1 MAARNHAAGARGLGI
16 GLAVLALAATACT
29 TGEADTQNNASAQ
42 NGASGSAELSITPET
57 GAEEIAPNTPV
68 RVTAE
73 GGEITDVR
81 VEQTVVDAASLPD
94 GEQAEGG
101 DLYTVTGSLNED
113 ATEWVSD
120 WTLRPGAEVVVTA
133 TAEDGSGQTTEE
145 TAEFTTTPAV
155 AGQRLELATNRPLSG
170 ATVGVGMPIVVDFD
184 LPVTNKAQVESA
196 MEVVSDQGVTGAWGW
211 LDNDMTA
218 VFRPEEY
225 WEPHQS
231 VTVNMRL
238 AGVEAADG
246 VYGVK
251 NYRLAFEIGPER
263 ILTMHVPDHELVVT
277 TDGERERVIPVSNG
291 ASTVRFDT
299 TTSGTHVLMERAE
312 SVTMDSS
319 TTDMPEDMP
328 GYNTTVRYGIRT
340 TNSGEYLHE
349 ASYNSNIGV
358 ANTSNGCTNLR
369 MEDARWLYENTL
381 MGDVLDTTGTD
392 REVEW
397 YNGWGYWQLSF
408 DEWRDK
414 SATGAY
420 ATTGGTPGS
429 VHGEGL

>member
-1 MAARNHAAGARGLGI
+1 MAA
-16 GLAVLALAATACT
+16 VALAATACT
-29 TGEADTQNNASAQ
+29 ASGEAQTRND
-42 NGASGSAELSITPET
+42 ASGSVEVSITPEA
-57 GAEEIAPNTPV
+57 GAARVAPNTPV

-73 GGEITDVR
+73 GDEITDVR
-81 VEQTVVDAASLPD
+81 VEQTVADEASLPD
-94 GEQAEGG
+94 GEEARGG
-101 DLYTVTGSLNED
+101 DLYAMTGSLNDD
-113 ATEWVSD
+113 ATEWISD

-133 TAEDGSGQTTEE
+133 TVEDGSGGTTEE
-145 TAEFTTTPAV
+145 TTGFTTAPAV
-155 AGQRLELATNRPLSG
+155 AGQRLELTTNSPRG
-170 ATVGVGMPIVVDFD
+170 GDTVGVGMPIVVRFD

-211 LDNDMTA
+211 LDDDTTA

-225 WEPHQS
+225 WEPHQD

-238 AGVEAADG
+238 AGVEASDG

-251 NYRLAFEIGPER
+251 NYRLAFGIGPER

-277 TDGERERVIPVSNG
+277 ADGEQERVIPVSNG

-312 SVTMDSS
+312 TVTMDSS

-328 GYNTTVRYGIRT
+328 GYNTTVRYAIRT

-349 ASYNSNIGV
+349 ASRNSDIGS

-381 MGDVLDTTGTD
+381 TGDVLETTGTD

-408 DEWRDK
+408 DAWQDR

-420 ATTGGTPGS
+420 PTTGGTPGS

>member
-1 MAARNHAAGARGLGI
+1 MAARNHAAGARGLGV
-16 GLAVLALAATACT
+16 GLTALVLAATACT
-29 TGEADTQNNASAQ
+29 PGEAESRNNAS
-42 NGASGSAELSITPET
+42 GSVELSIAPGT
-57 GAEEIAPNTPV
+57 GAEEVAPNTPV

-73 GGEITDVR
+73 SGTITDVR
-81 VEQTVVDAASLPD
+81 VEQEVVDEASMPD
-94 GEQAEGG
+94 GDGDGAEDG
-101 DLYTVTGSLNED
+101 DLYAVTGSLNED

-120 WTLRPGAEVVVTA
+120 RTLRPGAEVVVTA
-133 TAEDGSGQTTEE
+133 TVTDGSGGTTEE

-155 AGQRLELATNRPLSG
+155 AGQRLELAANRPLSG
-170 ATVGVGMPIVVDFD
+170 QTVGVGMPIVVRFD
-184 LPVTNKAQVESA
+184 LPVTNKAEVESA
-196 MEVVSDQGVTGAWGW
+196 LEVVSDQGATGAWGW
-211 LDNDMTA
+211 LDDDTTA

-225 WEPHQS
+225 WEPHQN

-238 AGVEAADG
+238 AGVEAAEG
-246 VYGVK
+246 VYGVE
-251 NYRLAFEIGPER
+251 NHRLEFEIGPER

-277 TDGERERVIPVSNG
+277 ADGERERVIPVSNG
-291 ASTVRFDT
+291 AATVRFNT

-312 SVTMDSS
+312 TVVMDSS
-319 TTDMPEDMP
+319 TTDMPADMA
-328 GYNTTVRYGIRT
+328 GYNTTVKYGIRT

-349 ASYNSNIGV
+349 ASYNTNIGV

-381 MGDVLDTTGTD
+381 MGDVLETTGTD

-408 DEWRDK
+408 DEWQDRG
-414 SATGAY
+414 ATGAY

-429 VHGEGL
+429 VHGEGR

>member
-1 MAARNHAAGARGLGI
+1 MAARNHAAGVRGLGI
-16 GLAVLALAATACT
+16 GLTALALAATACT
-29 TGEADTQNNASAQ
+29 TSEAETQNNAS
-42 NGASGSAELSITPET
+42 GSVELSITP
-57 GAEEIAPNTPV
+57 GAGEVAPNTPV
-68 RVTAE
+68 RVAAE
-73 GGEITDVR
+73 GGTITDVR
-81 VEQTVVDAASLPD
+81 VEQEVVDEASSPD
-94 GEQAEGG
+94 GDETGDG
-101 DLYTVTGSLNED
+101 DLYAMTGSLNGD

-120 WTLRPGAEVVVTA
+120 WALRPGAEVTVTA
-133 TAEDGSGQTTEE
+133 TVADGSGGTTEE
-145 TAEFTTTPAV
+145 TAEFTTAPAV
-155 AGQRLELATNRPLSG
+155 AGQRLELVSNFPNSG
-170 ATVGVGMPIVVDFD
+170 QTVGVGMPIVVNFD

-211 LDNDMTA
+211 LDNDTTA

-231 VTVNMRL
+231 VAVDMHL

-246 VYGVK
+246 VYGIK
-251 NYRLAFEIGPER
+251 NHRLEFEIGAER

-277 TDGERERVIPVSNG
+277 TDGEQERVIPVSNG
-291 ASTVRFDT
+291 AATVRFNT
-299 TTSGTHVLMERAE
+299 TTSGSHVLMQRQET
-312 SVTMDSS
+312 VTMDSS
-319 TTDMPEDMP
+319 TTDMPEDMA

-349 ASYNSNIGV
+349 ASYNTNIGI

-369 MEDARWLYENTL
+369 MEDARWLYENTAL
-381 MGDVLDTTGTD
+381 GDVLETTGTD

-408 DEWRDK
+408 DEWQDK
-414 SATGAY
+414 GATGAY